1 MGGLSERINRP
12 CGIERKIETGAS
24 LLRGNVWIASG
35 LAEGVAALGAME
47 VS

>member
-12 CGIERKIETGAS
+12 CGIERKVETGGS
-24 LLRGNVWIASG
+24 LLRGNVRIVSG
-35 LAEGVAALGAME
+35 LAEGVAPLGTME